1 MTMPKGWPD
10 PDGKRAREREEQARR
25 ELRYWHEYNERL
37 YDAVGKRQQ
46 SDTKK
51 RRDEDKRT
59 PEEKKRYYDRYNAQ
73 ELRQFAKMKREMG
86 QIKEAEADEDKAF
99 ELEGTTRE
107 EVIEQNRRNF
117 ERWGVGRARDR
128 ENAGLVLV
136 IVGAIVGPFM
146 TLILG
151 VILLNFTLLIIG
163 GIWFIAAWALA
174 GAGQAQTGHYDYYYM
189 WGASRGR
196 TFRMYG
202 AHKATRRR

>member
-25 ELRYWHEYNERL
+25 ELRERHEYWERAF
-37 YDAVGKRQQ
+37 DEVGKRQQ
-46 SDTKK
+46 SYTKK
-51 RRDEDKRT
+51 RGEDKRT
-59 PEEKKRYYDRYNAQ
+59 PEEKKRD
-73 ELRQFAKMKREMG
+73 
-86 QIKEAEADEDKAF
+86 
-99 ELEGTTRE
+99 E
-107 EVIEQNRRNF
+107 EVIEQNRRHF

-136 IVGAIVGPFM
+136 IVGAIVGPLI

-163 GIWFIAAWALA
+163 GIWIIAAWALA

-196 TFRMYG
+196 IWRMSA
-202 AHKATRRR
+202 AHRATRG